1 MNTGALIKELRKQKR
16 ISAETIAEK
25 LNVHPSTVYRWEKG
39 DIEKIPYQTLIPLA
53 RILNVSPLDLLGV
66 DDNVDKEQRLI
77 RSFNLLTEEQQ
88 DAVLLTIE
96 SMIR

>member
-1 MNTGALIKELRKQKR
+1 MNTGALIKELRKQKH

-88 DAVLLTIE
+88 NAVLLTIE